1 MTLKNVGLVLG
12 LTAISFSGLA
22 QKNKVTDAALEY
34 NKIDGLLYKQD
45 FAGAKAVATT
55 AKEYIDESY
64 EWAKANPTEKKI
76 DKIYYYKG
84 KIYTKLVSIDI
95 AMNAQTPENINEE
108 EITAYFNTAIT
119 AYDEGYDLA
128 NKYKRDIETSAKET
142 AGIMSFM
149 ANQLYEAG
157 EYGGAG
163 EAFEMAGK
171 CFSAI
176 DILDSN
182 YYYNAGLSYRNAGD
196 QASKEAEP
204 HKKIAD
210 MADDLD
216 DEMRKEKLEIVKS
229 YLDKRDEMYKKG
241 ARAFEV
247 LAKADYRGA
256 TGAVLAASCY
266 AGAKDFEKAH
276 ATLYAAEKKFPGNLD
291 ILKQRVDVYLAQEN
305 DEAAMK
311 ALDDAIAADPE
322 NAVLYYSIGSIQMKL
337 ENYEEAEKALMKS
350 LELDGKNV
358 NTQYQL
364 GALLYNWSGV
374 LAVEAKNLPLGDPNV
389 SKTEQKAD
397 QKMKDAIKYLE
408 MYLESEPNDKYVLDN
423 LYKAHYKQGN
433 EEKSKEYKARL
444 DAL

>member
-1 MTLKNVGLVLG
+1 MQFMHLKNKVTMKMTLKNVGLVLG

-119 AYDEGYDLA
+119 AYNEGYDLA

-176 DILDSN
+176 DILDTN
-182 YYYNAGLSYRNAGD
+182 YYYNAGLSYKNA
-196 QASKEAEP
+196 KMYAE
-204 HKKIAD
+204 
-210 MADDLD
+210 
-216 DEMRKEKLEIVKS
+216 
-229 YLDKRDEMYKKG
+229 G

-247 LAKADYRGA
+247 LSEAGYRGS

-266 AGAKDFEKAH
+266 AGAKDFDKAH
-276 ATLYAAEKKFPGNLD
+276 ATLDAAEKRFPGDVD

>member
-12 LTAISFSGLA
+12 LTAISFSGMA
-22 QKNKVTDAALEY
+22 QKNKVVDAALEFD
-34 NKIDGLLYKQD
+34 KISGHMA
-45 FAGAKAVATT
+45 AGDYESARSVAKT

-64 EWAKANPTEKKI
+64 EYAKMNPTEKKI
-76 DKIYYYKG
+76 DKVYWYRG
-84 KIYTKLVSIDI
+84 KIYTALVNMDI
-95 AMNAQTPENINEE
+95 TINATTPEKINAE
-108 EITAYFNTAIT
+108 EITEYINTAIS

-128 NKYKRDIETSAKET
+128 SKYKKDIETSAKYT

-149 ANQLYEAG
+149 ANTLYEAG
-157 EYGGAG
+157 EYGDAG

-182 YYYNAGLSYRNAGD
+182 YYYNAGLSYRNA
-196 QASKEAEP
+196 KMYAE
-204 HKKIAD
+204 
-210 MADDLD
+210 
-216 DEMRKEKLEIVKS
+216 
-229 YLDKRDEMYKKG
+229 G

-247 LAKADYRGA
+247 LAEAGYRGA

-266 AGAKDFEKAH
+266 SGAKNFEKAH
-276 ATLYAAEKKFPGNLD
+276 ATLDAAEKKFPGNLD
-291 ILKQRVDVYLAQEN
+291 ILKQRVDVYLAQED

-311 ALDDAIAADPE
+311 ALDDAIAADPK
-322 NAVLYYSIGSIQMKL
+322 NPVLYYSIGSIQMKL
-337 ENYEEAEKALMKS
+337 ENFEEAEKALMTS
-350 LELDGKNV
+350 LELDGSNV

-389 SKTEQKAD
+389 SKLEQKSD
-397 QKMKDAIKYLE
+397 EKMKAAIKYLE

-433 EEKSKEYKARL
+433 EEKSKEYKERL
-444 DAL
+444 NSL